1 MNKTFIIIS
10 AKGRKELTTMKT
22 ALEIKN
28 KLEETRELVNQ
39 TWKALK
45 ESGYNSVNNPYQEKL
60 YRLTAKVKKLEREYQ
75 IASATEDITNILKQV
90 NEKYGNQKAIDVF
103 NAYRKS
109 YRFTKK
115 RKEEMGLAVFGDKG
129 ALL

>member
-1 MNKTFIIIS
+1 
-10 AKGRKELTTMKT
+10 MKT
-22 ALEIKN
+22 ALQIDSELQN
-28 KLEETRELVNQ
+28 VREVRYQ

-45 ESGYNSVNNPYQEKL
+45 ESKYNSINNPYQEEL
-60 YRLTAKVKKLEREYQ
+60 FRLDAKVKKLEKEYQ

-90 NEKYGNQKAIDVF
+90 NEKYGEQKAIDVF

-115 RKEEMGLAVFGDKG
+115 RKEEMGLAVFDDKE

>member
-1 MNKTFIIIS
+1 
-10 AKGRKELTTMKT
+10 MKT
-22 ALEIKN
+22 AVQIDSELQN
-28 KLEETRELVNQ
+28 AREVRYQ
-39 TWKALK
+39 TWKALE
-45 ESGYNSVNNPYQEKL
+45 ESPYNSINNPYQEKL

-75 IASATEDITNILKQV
+75 IASAMEDVINILKQV
-90 NEKYGNQKAIDVF
+90 NEKYGKQKAIDIF
-103 NAYRKS
+103 NVYRKS

>member
-1 MNKTFIIIS
+1 MNKTYIIIS
-10 AKGRKELTTMKT
+10 AKRRKELTNMKT

-45 ESGYNSVNNPYQEKL
+45 ESNYNSINNPYQEEL
-60 YRLTAKVKKLEREYQ
+60 FRLGAKIRKLEKEYQ
-75 IASATEDITNILKQV
+75 IASAMEDITNILKQV
-90 NEKYGNQKAIDVF
+90 NEKYGSQKAIDVF

>member
-1 MNKTFIIIS
+1 
-10 AKGRKELTTMKT
+10 MKT

-45 ESGYNSVNNPYQEKL
+45 ESKYNSINNPYQEEL
-60 YRLTAKVKKLEREYQ
+60 FRLGAKVKKLEKEYQ
-75 IASATEDITNILKQV
+75 TALAMEDITNILKQV
-90 NEKYGNQKAIDVF
+90 NEKYGKQKAIDVF

-109 YRFTKK
+109 YRFAKK

-129 ALL
+129 VLL

>member
-1 MNKTFIIIS
+1 
-10 AKGRKELTTMKT
+10 MKT

-45 ESGYNSVNNPYQEKL
+45 ESKYNSINNPYQEEL
-60 YRLTAKVKKLEREYQ
+60 FRLGAKAKKLEREYQ
-75 IASATEDITNILKQV
+75 TALAMEDITNILKQV
-90 NEKYGNQKAIDVF
+90 NEKYGEQKAIDIF

-109 YRFTKK
+109 YRFSKK

>member
-1 MNKTFIIIS
+1 
-10 AKGRKELTTMKT
+10 MKT

-45 ESGYNSVNNPYQEKL
+45 ESEYNSINNPYQEKL

-75 IASATEDITNILKQV
+75 IASAMEDITNILKQV
-90 NEKYGNQKAIDVF
+90 NEKYGEQKAIDVF
-103 NAYRKS
+103 NAYRKL
-109 YRFTKK
+109 YRLSKK
-115 RKEEMGLAVFGDKG
+115 RKEEMGLAVFDDKE